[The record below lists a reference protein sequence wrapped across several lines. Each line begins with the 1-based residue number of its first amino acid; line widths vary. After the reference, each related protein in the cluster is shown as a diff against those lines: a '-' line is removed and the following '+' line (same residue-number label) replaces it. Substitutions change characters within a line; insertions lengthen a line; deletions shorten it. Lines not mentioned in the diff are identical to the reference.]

1 MLPVERTLLDVNL
14 LVSPQTYG
22 GVRTS
27 VYLEGDIS
35 PVFSD
40 LRLTSAWTHP
50 TLILMARF

>member
-1 MLPVERTLLDVNL
+1 MLPVERTLLDIGL
-14 LVSPQTYG
+14 LVSPQTCG

-27 VYLEGDIS
+27 IYIEGDIS

-40 LRLTSAWTHP
+40 LQLTSAWTHP